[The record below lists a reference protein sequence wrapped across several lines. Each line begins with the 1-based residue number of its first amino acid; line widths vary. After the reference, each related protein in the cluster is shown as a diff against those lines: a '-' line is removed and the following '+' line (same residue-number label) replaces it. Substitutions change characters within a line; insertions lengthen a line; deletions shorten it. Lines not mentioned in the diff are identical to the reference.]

1 MRILLLPFI
10 LLLAL
15 TVSGQPGNKEK
26 KQVRTKLVI
35 DSAATIRLKE
45 FSDSVEKAQKDIVNT
60 QMDESLRH
68 GNDYFLQLQQERRAK
83 EKKAAMIRI
92 SIGIFF
98 LVILV
103 AGLRRRIKK

>member
-1 MRILLLPFI
+1 MRILLLPLL

-35 DSAATIRLKE
+35 DSAATIQLKE
-45 FSDSVEKAQKDIVNT
+45 FSDSIEKAQKDIVNT
-60 QMDESLRH
+60 QMDESLRR
-68 GNDYFLQLQQERRAK
+68 GNDYFLQLQQERGAK

-92 SIGIFF
+92 GIGIFF
-98 LVILV
+98 LAVLIIGL
-103 AGLRRRIKK
+103 LRRRKK